1 MPLAFFLFD
10 AGDEVHFSVAAAAA
24 LPGQLVAPGNAAAS
38 SDQGF
43 LFFIFK
49 LCLQSQTRLS
59 RVCQGGRGIRE
70 EEEVIR

>member
-10 AGDEVHFSVAAAAA
+10 AGDEVHFSVAAAA

-43 LFFIFK
+43 LFFFFK

-59 RVCQGGRGIRE
+59 RACQGGRGIQE
-70 EEEVIR
+70 KEVIR